1 MSSSNITTPPTVA
14 SPPSLTSVPP
24 TTSPVRDPTT
34 PLSSSSSTA
43 PPITTSQIVPTTTQP
58 TTSPTPTSPATTPT
72 STTLTTPS
80 IVTATQAPI
89 TSTFETVI
97 VTTVSPSN
105 ETPRTVTQTIT
116 STNISPG
123 GGGVA
128 TVLSSVLTSSPEAT
142 RTSTAEQPTSSSG
155 QNSNAGGGGLNGTGK
170 VVVAVIVPIIG
181 VAFVAI
187 LVLFLW
193 KRRQKTRADAE
204 ARRKEVEEYGY
215 NPNDPHGGA
224 ASAAAGVG
232 VARSNSN
239 GEETLYE
246 MTESDGAGYRGWGST
261 NGGRKASNM
270 GSSVGTSVPM
280 SPVGMAFSDGG
291 FTQQQQQ
298 QQNIIGPVPD
308 GYTGVATS
316 PSTSTFPAGN
326 SPSVD
331 GSNAPLIHGSRPLTA
346 DSSVIG
352 AMNGPAAAENPGG
365 IHRGISNASSN
376 YSAMTQSDQSDIGQ
390 PISHHDA
397 QYYGV
402 DDGYEDAYYSSRN
415 PAHPYSG
422 DNGYGPAPV
431 IRDVSARRNTRIETP
446 TSTHFPQQGNSG
458 IAQNF

>member
-1 MSSSNITTPPTVA
+1 M
-14 SPPSLTSVPP
+14 
-24 TTSPVRDPTT
+24 
-34 PLSSSSSTA
+34 
-43 PPITTSQIVPTTTQP
+43 
-58 TTSPTPTSPATTPT
+58 
-72 STTLTTPS
+72 
-80 IVTATQAPI
+80 
-89 TSTFETVI
+89 
-97 VTTVSPSN
+97 
-105 ETPRTVTQTIT
+105 
-116 STNISPG
+116 
-123 GGGVA
+123 
-128 TVLSSVLTSSPEAT
+128 
-142 RTSTAEQPTSSSG
+142 
-155 QNSNAGGGGLNGTGK
+155 NGTAK

-187 LVLFLW
+187 LMLFLW

-215 NPNDPHGGA
+215 NPNNDPHGGA
-224 ASAAAGVG
+224 ASTAAGVG

-298 QQNIIGPVPD
+298 QQQQNIIGPVPD

-352 AMNGPAAAENPGG
+352 AMNGPAAAENSGG

-390 PISHHDA
+390 PMSHHDA